1 MKSAVLG
8 VTRGCESVSSPQY
21 QSGSGPYPN
30 LHMTLLAHFL
40 AAVVLAASFGL
51 PVTAQEVGSL
61 ADAEMEALLQV
72 IENDAARERLVDQL
86 RRLAEDGPHAETT
99 PHGGM
104 LAATAAVIQ
113 STAAQMAEAV
123 TVLGEPGVISEWFRE
138 QLVDGNAPNFWRQL
152 VLALVSALA
161 AGLAAEWLTAR
172 ATRVPL
178 DSVQHHSV
186 SGWTARAVMAAA
198 HLVLLAIPVAVFAG
212 MAWVALAMLA
222 PSEPARLVVIMVIGA
237 IAASRLGVAGTR
249 VTLAPLAPGL
259 RPLPLS
265 DSEAAALFTWAR
277 RLIWYGVYA
286 YFFAETARLLSVPVG
301 MHQLLVKALGLGFA
315 VLLVALVVQ
324 SRRTVADRISGRKSA
339 AETSSATLRMLRERV
354 AGLWHVLAL
363 AYITGGWVVWALE
376 IADGPNIL
384 VEKTGA
390 TLLVLA
396 AAWLAVKVVSW
407 LTGISL
413 GAVAE
418 IGSRYSFVSERVE
431 RVLPAVRRAAGL
443 VVQGVAVLAVLQ
455 VWGLDVLAW
464 FTTGIGR
471 ELLLSGVTIA
481 LVVALS
487 VVAWESAS
495 IAVRIYLERPDE
507 DGGEVA
513 RSQRVRTLLPLAR
526 NALAV
531 AISVMAGLVVLAEL
545 GVSIGPLLAGAGV
558 AGLAVGFGAQTL
570 VKDFI
575 TGGFILME
583 DSIKVGDVVRA
594 GGRAGVVEALT
605 VRALRLRD
613 LSGTVYVVPFSTVD
627 IVENMTKDFSYAV
640 VDLGVAY
647 REDYDHV
654 VSVLEEVAVDLRT
667 DDSHGP
673 SILEPL
679 QVLGLNELADS
690 AVMIKMRLKTVPLA
704 QWGVKREFL
713 RRIKRRFDEE
723 GIDIPFPH
731 RTLYFSTDK
740 EGTAASLV
748 QDDSK
753 DPDRT

>member
-1 MKSAVLG
+1 MKLAVSR
-8 VTRGCESVSSPQY
+8 VTRGYESVSSPQC

-30 LHMTLLAHFL
+30 LHMTLLARFL

-51 PVTAQEVGSL
+51 PVPAQEVGSL
-61 ADAEMEALLQV
+61 ADAEVEALLQV
-72 IENDAARERLVDQL
+72 IEDDAARERLVDQL
-86 RRLAEDGPHAETT
+86 RQLTEGGLHTGAT

-104 LAATAAVIQ
+104 LAATAAAIQ
-113 STAAQMAEAV
+113 SAAAQMAEAV
-123 TVLGEPGVISEWFRE
+123 TILGEPGVISEWFRE

-178 DSVQHHSV
+178 DSVRSHSV
-186 SGWTARAVMAAA
+186 SGWTARAMMAAA
-198 HLVLLAIPVAVFAG
+198 HMVLLAIPVAVFAG
-212 MAWVALAMLA
+212 IAWAALAMMA
-222 PSEPARLVVIMVIGA
+222 PSAPVRLMVIMVVGA
-237 IAASRLGVAGTR
+237 IAASRLGVAGVR
-249 VTLAPLAPGL
+249 VTLTPLAPGL

-265 DSEAAALFTWAR
+265 DTEAAALFTWAR

-286 YFFAETARLLSVPVG
+286 YFFTETARLLSAPVG
-301 MHQLLVKALGLGFA
+301 VHQLLVKTLGLGFA
-315 VLLVALVVQ
+315 VLLVVLVVQ
-324 SRRTVADRISGRKSA
+324 SRRKVADQIAGRKSA

-354 AGLWHVLAL
+354 AGLWHILAL

-407 LTGISL
+407 LTSVSL

-431 RVLPAVRRAAGL
+431 RVLPGARRTAGL

-464 FTTGIGR
+464 LTTGIGQ
-471 ELLLSGVTIA
+471 ELLFSGATIA

-487 VVAWESAS
+487 VVLWESAS
-495 IAVRIYLERPDE
+495 IAVRIYLERTDE
-507 DGGEVA
+507 DVGEVA
-513 RSQRVRTLLPLAR
+513 RSQRMRTLLPLAR

-575 TGGFILME
+575 TGVFILME
-583 DSIKVGDVVRA
+583 DSIQVGDVVRA

-605 VRALRLRD
+605 VRAVRLRD
-613 LSGTVYVVPFSTVD
+613 LRGTVHVVPFSTVD
-627 IVENMTKDFSYAV
+627 IVENMTKDFSYAL

-654 VSVLEEVAVDLRT
+654 VSVLEQVAEDLRA
-667 DDSHGP
+667 DDGYGP

-690 AVMIKMRLKTVPLA
+690 AVMIRMRLKTVPLA
-704 QWGVKREFL
+704 QWRVRREFL

-731 RTLYFSTDK
+731 RTLHFSADK
-740 EGTAASLV
+740 ERAAASLV
-748 QDDSK
+748 QDDAK
-753 DPDRT
+753 DPDRP